1 MGVVYE
7 AFDSGI
13 GRPVAIKVIRVDPE
27 TTADL
32 GAELRHRL
40 IREASAAGRL
50 SHPNIVTVYQLGED
64 GADVFVVME
73 FVSGDTLQN
82 VLRARG
88 KYSPAE
94 ATGILKQAAE
104 GLDYAHRAGVIHR
117 DIKPANILI
126 REDGGVKIADFGIA
140 KMVKTATEVRTSA
153 GVSLGSPS
161 YMSPEQVRADQL
173 DGQSDQFSLA
183 ITAYQMM
190 TGHLPF
196 QGDTAHAI
204 MFKIASPE
212 PFVAESDL
220 PSHVRE
226 ALQRALSKDPKDR
239 FPTCAAFVQALEAP
253 AETVLPPQARVPG
266 PSAAGPVL
274 NDATVIAAAPPARAR
289 QSWVLPAVGVLL
301 AGLLALGY
309 FALRDKRRTTDPAAG
324 HATEQPLVKAIEAGQ
339 LETAKSLLAHGAD
352 VNARNPDGTTALM
365 AAAEGNAYLTDNAT
379 AVQTLLDK
387 GANVDLQDSRGRTA
401 LFRAVSSGK
410 DDAVKLLLAHKA
422 NPDQKEVGG
431 TTPLLEA
438 LTYGRTA
445 AIDLL
450 LASGASVEA
459 ADDTGLTPLMHAA
472 EGTVGIPFNE
482 PTVKMLLEKGAK
494 VETQDKNGR
503 TALHRAALDGKLE
516 AAQVLLDNKANV
528 NARAN
533 DGRTPLLNAVETGR
547 EPLVNLLIDRGADI
561 ELADV
566 HGITPLMI
574 ASEGTAY
581 FPNNAPFV
589 SILLRAKAKPDVK
602 DENGRT
608 AIFKA
613 AAEGKDEAVKLLL
626 DAKANPNLQ
635 SQNGASPL
643 EMAIQYNHQSTA
655 EVLLSHGA
663 DPNLADASGTT
674 SLMLAAE
681 VSPYNKTPAELVKLL
696 LSHGAKTNL
705 TDAQGRTALARAK
718 ATNTA
723 EAVELLTGK

>member
-7 AFDSGI
+7 AFDPGI

-73 FVSGDTLQN
+73 YVRGDTLQN
-82 VLRARG
+82 VLRQRT
-88 KYSPAE
+88 YSPAE
-94 ATGILKQAAE
+94 AAGILKQAAE
-104 GLDYAHRAGVIHR
+104 GLDYAHQAGVVHR

-126 REDGGVKIADFGIA
+126 REDGCVKIADFGIA
-140 KMVKTATEVRTSA
+140 KMLKTATEMRTST
-153 GVSLGSPS
+153 GMSLGSPS

-190 TGHLPF
+190 TGRLAF
-196 QGDTAHAI
+196 QGDTAHSI

-220 PSHVRE
+220 PPHVRA
-226 ALQRALSKDPKDR
+226 ALQRALSKDPKAR
-239 FPTCAAFVQALEAP
+239 FPSCAAFARALEAP
-253 AETVLPPQARVPG
+253 GETALPAQTGG
-266 PSAAGPVL
+266 PDVSAASPVL
-274 NDATVIAAAPPARAR
+274 KEAAVIAAAPPSRAR
-289 QSWVLPAVGVLL
+289 PSWVLPAVLVLL

-309 FALRDKRRTTDPAAG
+309 SALRHKSRTTDSSAARPAS
-324 HATEQPLVKAIEAGQ
+324 EQPLVKAIVAGQ
-339 LETAKSLLAHGAD
+339 LDAAKDLLAHGAD

-365 AAAEGNAYLTDNAT
+365 AAAEGNAYLTNNAT

-401 LFRAVSSGK
+401 LFRAVSDGK

-438 LTYGRTA
+438 LTYGRTV

-450 LASGASVEA
+450 LASGASIEA
-459 ADDTGLTPLMHAA
+459 ADDTGLTPLMLAA
-472 EGTVGIPFNE
+472 GGTAGIPFNG
-482 PTVKMLLEKGAK
+482 PTVKMLIEKGAK
-494 VETQDKNGR
+494 VEAQDKNGR
-503 TALHRAALDGKLE
+503 TALHRAALEGKSE
-516 AAQVLLDNKANV
+516 AAQALLDSKANV

-533 DGRTPLLNAVETGR
+533 DGRTPLLNAVETGK
-547 EPLVNLLIDRGADI
+547 EPLITLLIDRGADI
-561 ELADV
+561 ELAEV

-608 AIFKA
+608 ALFKA

-626 DAKANPNLQ
+626 DANANPNLQ
-635 SQNGASPL
+635 SQNGATPL

-655 EVLLSHGA
+655 ALLLSRGA
-663 DPNLADASGTT
+663 DPNLADATGTT
-674 SLMLAAE
+674 SLMIAAE
-681 VSPYNKTPAELVKLL
+681 ASAYNKTPAELVKLL

-718 ATNTA
+718 ASNTA
-723 EAVELLTGK
+723 AAAEVLTGK